1 MVAPN
6 EQAKQSNGESDNK
19 LQDTFSEI
27 QEKLL
32 NRFEALEKNIS
43 KMALQ
48 QFSTEELVKELEAR
62 MGVVEEKSDQ
72 DNKKRLIFIGPPGS
86 GKGTQAPR
94 VTDKYCLCHLATG
107 DMLRAAVA
115 AGTELGKEAKKV
127 MDAGGL
133 VSDEIVVSLIKEKI
147 GSDECKNG
155 FLLDGF
161 PRTLPQAEKLDQM
174 LQEEQHA
181 SLSKVLDFEIDDE
194 LLVKRISGRLFHPA
208 SGRSYHEVFNPPKK
222 PMTDDITGE
231 SLIKRS
237 DDNPETLKKR
247 LEAFHKSTDP
257 VIYYYEKKG
266 ILRRIDASKPIEQ
279 VSRQVEEA
287 IEEKIKSSL

>member
-1 MVAPN
+1 VW
-6 EQAKQSNGESDNK
+6 
-19 LQDTFSEI
+19 I
-27 QEKLL
+27 
-32 NRFEALEKNIS
+32 
-43 KMALQ
+43 
-48 QFSTEELVKELEAR
+48 
-62 MGVVEEKSDQ
+62 
-72 DNKKRLIFIGPPGS
+72 
-86 GKGTQAPR
+86 
-94 VTDKYCLCHLATG
+94 
-107 DMLRAAVA
+107 
-115 AGTELGKEAKKV
+115 GTELGKEAKKV

-147 GSDECKNG
+147 QSDECKNG

-174 LQEEQHA
+174 LKEEQNA
-181 SLSKVLDFEIDDE
+181 SLTKVLDFEVDDE

-231 SLIKRS
+231 PLVKRS

-257 VIYYYEKKG
+257 VIHYYEKKG
-266 ILRRIDASKPIEQ
+266 ILCRIDASKDIDQ
-279 VSRQVEEA
+279 VSQQVEQA
-287 IEEKIKSSL
+287 IEERQKTANAA